1 MFLSSSEHMKERN
14 QRIMQN
20 DNLLKENFEKM
31 NPEQQKAIKCT
42 EGPLL
47 ILAGA
52 GSGKTTVLVNRIA
65 NIIHSGLAR
74 PYEILAITFTNKA
87 ANELKSRITNLLS
100 DSANDIWASTFH
112 STCARILRIYADRLG
127 FSKHF
132 SIYDTDDSKRLIKEI
147 QRVFE
152 IDDKI
157 LSHKSIMKEISRAK
171 DNMISVNEYIKNA
184 KNDSRLCEIAKV
196 YETYQNRLKDA
207 DAMDFDDIIYNT
219 VLLLNSNQDILEHYQ
234 NQFKYV
240 LVDEYQDTNFIQYK
254 FIRLLSLKHHNLCVV
269 GDDDQSIYKFRGA
282 TIDNI
287 LNFEKTFANTKN
299 NQTRTKL
306 SFYSNNT

>member
-1 MFLSSSEHMKERN
+1 MKERN

-157 LSHKSIMKEISRAK
+157 LSHKSIMKEISRA
-171 DNMISVNEYIKNA
+171 
-184 KNDSRLCEIAKV
+184 
-196 YETYQNRLKDA
+196 
-207 DAMDFDDIIYNT
+207 
-219 VLLLNSNQDILEHYQ
+219 
-234 NQFKYV
+234 
-240 LVDEYQDTNFIQYK
+240 
-254 FIRLLSLKHHNLCVV
+254 
-269 GDDDQSIYKFRGA
+269 
-282 TIDNI
+282 
-287 LNFEKTFANTKN
+287 
-299 NQTRTKL
+299 
-306 SFYSNNT
+306 